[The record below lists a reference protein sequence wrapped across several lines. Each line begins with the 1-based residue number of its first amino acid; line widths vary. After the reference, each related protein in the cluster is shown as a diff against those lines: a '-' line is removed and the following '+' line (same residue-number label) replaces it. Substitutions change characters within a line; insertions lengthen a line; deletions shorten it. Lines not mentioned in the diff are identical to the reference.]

1 MRSGLKESCRRS
13 SSRLQRVRRAA
24 GAYLLAQ
31 PVVRAGSVEERG
43 RFGIKGGAA
52 FAGEHPVNGA
62 KTASVTREHQP
73 RFGMFAPGHFM
84 VTC

>member
-52 FAGEHPVNGA
+52 FAAATCSCFRDVG
-62 KTASVTREHQP
+62 TR
-73 RFGMFAPGHFM
+73 
-84 VTC
+84 

>member
-31 PVVRAGSVEERG
+31 PVVRADSVEGRG

-52 FAGEHPVNGA
+52 FAAATCSCFRDVG
-62 KTASVTREHQP
+62 TR
-73 RFGMFAPGHFM
+73 
-84 VTC
+84 